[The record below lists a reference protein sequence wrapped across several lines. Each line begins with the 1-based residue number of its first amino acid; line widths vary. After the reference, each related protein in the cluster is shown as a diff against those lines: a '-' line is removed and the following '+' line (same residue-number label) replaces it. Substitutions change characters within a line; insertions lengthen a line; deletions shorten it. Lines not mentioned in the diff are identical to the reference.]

1 MAMVN
6 DTYPFVQAKWYTA
19 ANRTKIDLIVVHDME
34 SGEGLHTAEDTAQ
47 FFKNGSGGRPS
58 SAHVCVDSNSLVE
71 CVHDKDIAYQ
81 APGANSN
88 GLGAEHAGVARQTLA
103 EWQDPYSEAM
113 LHISAAWTAIK
124 CIKYGVPIKYVDW
137 HGLLRGERGITTHND
152 VSLAFHKST
161 HWDPGPHFPMAHYI
175 ELVKFYAGQTT
186 TVPAPPAPHR
196 ELKKGDHG
204 EDVKFLQ
211 GITNLFIDAKI
222 ITGPRLVEDGDFGP
236 ATEAAVKKIEHFGNV
251 MNKLAKN
258 PARIKE
264 DGIVDKT
271 TSQVYAYFMD
281 SATQAVNKAKC
292 DRLKAA
298 GKAVGK

>member
-1 MAMVN
+1 MAMEN
-6 DTYPFVQAKWYTA
+6 DTYPFVQARWYTP
-19 ANRTKIDLIVVHDME
+19 ANRTQIDLIVVHTME
-34 SGEGLHTAEDTAQ
+34 GGEAPGTAEGCAH
-47 FFKNGSGGRPS
+47 FFNTLPASHKA
-58 SAHVCVDSNSLVE
+58 SAHGCCDVNSIVE
-71 CVHDKDIAYQ
+71 SVRDKDIAFH
-81 APGANSN
+81 APGANHN
-88 GLGAEHAGVARQTLA
+88 GLGMEHAGTARQTLA
-103 EWQDPYSEAM
+103 QWQDPYSEAM
-113 LHISAAWTAIK
+113 LHISAAWAARK
-124 CIKYGVPIKYVDW
+124 CIKYGIPIKYVDAA
-137 HGLLRGERGITTHND
+137 GLLRGERGFTKHND
-152 VSLAFHKST
+152 VSIAFKKST
-161 HWDPGPHFPMAHYI
+161 HWDPGPFFPMDHYL

-222 ITGPRLVEDGDFGP
+222 ITGPRLEEDGDFGGE
-236 ATEAAVKKIEHFGNV
+236 TEKAVKKIEHFGNV